1 MELVQNLGDNYDVQE
16 LAVDGIGRIEV
27 HKGRVRITLMRVSF
41 KNGVQCEDAAISLVW
56 SAAAFLEAHGAVGR
70 ARAMV
75 SIGDLE
81 QAGAV
86 MSALTH

>member
-1 MELVQNLGDNYDVQE
+1 MEMPERMRFLVPPRYSAASGKCEFRVAEY
-16 LAVDGIGRIEV
+16 
-27 HKGRVRITLMRVSF
+27 HKLLQDLSF

-81 QAGAV
+81 PAGAM
-86 MSALTH
+86 MSALAH